1 MRRKRALLAA
11 LQSYWLLSDSLSR
24 IQADCRRTQSCMEIP
39 RFADASPNEDGAPS
53 GAGVAARWGADGV
66 RRSVPGYAQALFLR
80 NVSVHY
86 GNP

>member
-53 GAGVAARWGADGV
+53 GAGVAADGV
-66 RRSVPGYAQALFLR
+66 QTASGAPFLGMLR
-80 NVSVHY
+80 LCF
-86 GNP
+86 